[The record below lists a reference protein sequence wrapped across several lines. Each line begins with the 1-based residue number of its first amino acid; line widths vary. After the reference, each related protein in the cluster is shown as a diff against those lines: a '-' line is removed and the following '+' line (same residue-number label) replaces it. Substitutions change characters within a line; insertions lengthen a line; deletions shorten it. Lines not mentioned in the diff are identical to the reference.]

1 MAIVNMLPGTK
12 DRETIAHAL
21 HVYLKSDDGLV
32 RDVMLDTI
40 YYTLKKLGMR
50 AWRQDKYLFKVTPD
64 QCLLVKRKGEPI
76 LCHES
81 SERILSRD
89 PRLS

>member
-1 MAIVNMLPGTK
+1 MTTIYTLPGTK
-12 DRETIAHAL
+12 DRETIEQAL
-21 HVYLKSDDGLV
+21 QVYFNSDSGLV

-40 YYTLKKLGMR
+40 YYTLKKLRMK
-50 AWRQDKYLFKVTPD
+50 AWRQDEYLFKITPD
-64 QCLLVKRKGEPI
+64 QCLLVKRKRETI

-81 SERILSRD
+81 SERILNRD

>member
-1 MAIVNMLPGTK
+1 MASVNMLPGTK

-21 HVYLKSDDGLV
+21 RVFLKSDDGLV

-40 YYTLKKLGMR
+40 YCTLKKLGMK

-64 QCLLVKRKGEPI
+64 QCLLVKRKRETI

-81 SERILSRD
+81 AGRILDSD